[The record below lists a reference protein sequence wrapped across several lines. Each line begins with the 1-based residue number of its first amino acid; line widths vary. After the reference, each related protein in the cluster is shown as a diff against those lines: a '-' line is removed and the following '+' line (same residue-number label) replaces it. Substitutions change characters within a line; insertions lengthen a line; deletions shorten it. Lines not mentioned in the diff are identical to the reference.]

1 MTPDDRRPFRGA
13 PFERGRSD
21 RPPGADHGDRPMTGD
36 RPPFSTGAPRP
47 FARPVTRGGDIPALP
62 HTVRLRDGDRE
73 LEVSGAPAF
82 VRQILD
88 DLPALLGR
96 LRGEAAGRTA
106 ISMPPPPA
114 TTPVVQR
121 SQLIDAPVPALAPSA
136 SAPAA
141 SAPAASAPSASAPP
155 ASAPASAPAAAANG
169 RARKTANARTTDAV
183 EGEVFDVLRSS
194 TRPLAISA
202 IRQRMASAATGQ
214 QVRRILEKAD
224 TRVTVSAE
232 RPATYSLR

>member
-1 MTPDDRRPFRGA
+1 
-13 PFERGRSD
+13 
-21 RPPGADHGDRPMTGD
+21 MTGD

-114 TTPVVQR
+114 TTPVVEH
-121 SQLIDAPVPALAPSA
+121 SQLIDAPAPALAPSA
-136 SAPAA
+136 LAPSAV
-141 SAPAASAPSASAPP
+141 APSASAPP
-155 ASAPASAPAAAANG
+155 ASAPAASAPAAAANG
-169 RARKTANARTTDAV
+169 RPRKTANARTTDTV

-202 IRQRMASAATGQ
+202 IRQRMASAASGQ